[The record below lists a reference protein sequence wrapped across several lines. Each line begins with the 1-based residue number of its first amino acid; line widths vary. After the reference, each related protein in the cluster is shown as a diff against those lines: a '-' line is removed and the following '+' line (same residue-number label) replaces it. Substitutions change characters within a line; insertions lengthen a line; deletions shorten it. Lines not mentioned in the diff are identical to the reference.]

1 MSEAPKIASVLAVL
15 LAASAGGQGLN
26 EYHVKAAY
34 VYNLARFVEWPPE
47 SFKSATEP
55 MRLCVLGASPIR
67 PILGEAVQGETIDG
81 RKLEVR
87 QLADTAQAAGCHVVF
102 IASSE
107 NPRLPSLL
115 RELRRPPGTLTV
127 GEAEDFLREGGA
139 VNFRLENNKVRI
151 EINPRA
157 VAEQK
162 LRVSPNLLSLVRIVK
177 P

>member
-1 MSEAPKIASVLAVL
+1 MREAPKIASLLAVL

-47 SFKSATEP
+47 SFKRATEP
-55 MRLCVLGASPIR
+55 LRLCVLGASPIR

-107 NPRLPSLL
+107 NQRLPALL
-115 RELRRPPGTLTV
+115 RELRPPGTLTV
-127 GEAEDFLREGGA
+127 GETEDFLREGGA
-139 VNFRLENNKVRI
+139 VNFRLENDKVRI
-151 EINPRA
+151 EINLRA

-162 LRVSPNLLSLVRIVK
+162 LRVSPNLLSLVRVVK